1 MFHMHDCFALPC
13 CYAGYF
19 EKTRSKQ
26 LMLRDQG
33 NWSAAL
39 ALLYPFCIGVAD
51 QPTKAKCKDC
61 SEVLKKDVI
70 LVATK
75 DNLKKHELGQRLAV
89 LRKKAKLA
97 AKQASRAVHGP

>member
-33 NWSAAL
+33 NWSAASML
-39 ALLYPFCIGVAD
+39 WATVNAD
-51 QPTKAKCKDC
+51 PTYRQQI
-61 SEVLKKDVI
+61 SEWI
-70 LVATK
+70 
-75 DNLKKHELGQRLAV
+75 
-89 LRKKAKLA
+89 KLA
-97 AKQASRAVHGP
+97 KISHVSIGGGVQVEQLFWT